1 MTMKKFVYSACSYTN
16 PHMGVLLNE
25 ILSSV
30 DDGDKVYWGQCR
42 GILSSCMMNIDGN
55 SMCCS
60 LCRLQYKSLIKNFG
74 GQVEVV
80 SFTHNESIKY
90 EEIPFK
96 SIEEIKKLEYREVH
110 VGLSI
115 LSYYFSVTRNI
126 NPDITH
132 NFCRYINRIAS
143 DMFSQIDAIYD
154 FVDKEK
160 PDVISIY
167 NGRLYESRALYDI
180 AKARGIKFESLEIVG
195 GMNEPAMMVKY
206 NNVLPHDIG
215 YFAQKASWV
224 WEVSKDTEEKKKRIA
239 SDFFVRR
246 KKGIQAGDKVYVAD
260 QVQGKLPENLNLDK
274 MNIMIFN
281 SSADELAA
289 LGGEW
294 DKDVL
299 FNSQYEAIDY
309 MLSHSS
315 PTIHYYLRI
324 HPNLQNVHYGFV
336 TELYDLSKK
345 HTNITIIEPLSDI
358 SSYALLDA
366 ADKVVVFG
374 STMGVEANFWGKP
387 VILIGRSFYY
397 NMDVAYHSNTKEEL
411 IQLLHSEL
419 LAKSK
424 LDSMKY
430 GYYILDTTYRVV
442 QKKYNVDINP
452 VDITFCGQRLRFVP
466 YLKLW
471 NSVLLFKLIH
481 LLTVRVSSLFGNNTN
496 PFPG

>member
-1 MTMKKFVYSACSYTN
+1 MKKFVYSACSYAN

-30 DDGDKVYWGQCR
+30 ENGDKVFWGQCR
-42 GILSSCMMNIDGN
+42 GVLTSCMMNPNGD
-55 SMCCS
+55 MMHCS
-60 LCRLQYKSLIKNFG
+60 LCKLQYKSLIKRFG
-74 GQVEVV
+74 NQVEIVP
-80 SFTHNESIKY
+80 FTYNENIKY
-90 EEIPFK
+90 EEIPFQ
-96 SIEEIKKLEYREVH
+96 SIDEIKNIKYRGVH

-115 LSYYFSVTRNI
+115 LSYYFSITRNI
-126 NPDITH
+126 TPDII
-132 NFCRYINRIAS
+132 FSFRKYINDIAS
-143 DMFSQIDAIYD
+143 EMFGQIDAIYE
-154 FVDKEK
+154 FIDKET

-180 AKARGIKFESLEIVG
+180 ARTKGIRFESLEIVG
-195 GMNEPAMMVKY
+195 GMNEPAKMVKY
-206 NNVLPHDIG
+206 DNVLPHDIS

-224 WEVSKDTEEKKKRIA
+224 WEVSKDTDKEKERIA
-239 SDFFVRR
+239 SEFFVRR
-246 KKGIQAGDKVYVAD
+246 KNGIPAGDKVYVAD
-260 QVQGKLPENLNLDK
+260 QVKGKLPQNLDPEK
-274 MNIMIFN
+274 RNIMIFN

-324 HPNLQNVHYGFV
+324 HPNLQNIHYRFV
-336 TELYDLSKK
+336 EELYDLSEK
-345 HTNITIIEPLSDI
+345 HANITIIEPLSDI

-397 NMDVAYHSNTKEEL
+397 YMDVAYHANTKEEL
-411 IQLLHSEL
+411 IQLLNSKL
-419 LAKSK
+419 SAKSK

-430 GYYILDTTYRVV
+430 GYYILDTTYRTI
-442 QKKYNVDINP
+442 QKSYIEINP
-452 VDITFCGQRLRFVP
+452 LDITFCGKRIRIVP
-466 YLKLW
+466 YLKQW
-471 NSVLLFKLIH
+471 NSILLFKLMH
-481 LLTVRVSSLFGNNTN
+481 LFTVRLSSWFSNSRIS
-496 PFPG
+496 FPG